1 MYLGAAC
8 QEICKLDISRNRE
21 SYISFVSLSPG
32 DYFDLATQWLQFR
45 ISFIYENKI
54 RRAEADVSARERA
67 KEREKKRERERE
79 RERERI
85 KDETETQTRV
95 RIGGYL
101 RLVPIDDFRSFQR
114 NSPGEIGLA
123 RLTTDST
130 IFRWSKGQYAQA
142 AVPTAYR
149 CLPLLNLDSRLSW

>member
-1 MYLGAAC
+1 VNHSTRLTGEKLLNAEWC
-8 QEICKLDISRNRE
+8 LDISRNRE

-79 RERERI
+79 RE
-85 KDETETQTRV
+85 
-95 RIGGYL
+95 
-101 RLVPIDDFRSFQR
+101 IDDFRSFQR

>member
-1 MYLGAAC
+1 VNHSTRLTGEKLLNAEWC
-8 QEICKLDISRNRE
+8 LDISRNRE

-79 RERERI
+79 RER
-85 KDETETQTRV
+85 D
-95 RIGGYL
+95 
-101 RLVPIDDFRSFQR
+101 
-114 NSPGEIGLA
+114 GEIGLA